1 MHTNRQ
7 RLATAVGSQVIWTKS
22 VVAER
27 WGVPFASRK
36 VTLSKCADTIQTT
49 GEQEANLNGG
59 DPDERVI
66 EEERD
71 LNKEEEDILKAFR
84 ENDKELEDIAQTIV
98 EELKKV
104 KLNAENIEAGIDK

>member
-1 MHTNRQ
+1 MLLYKKRSRQ
-7 RLATAVGSQVIWTKS
+7 QQREFVELFSINK
-22 VVAER
+22 
-27 WGVPFASRK
+27 
-36 VTLSKCADTIQTT
+36 TT

-104 KLNAENIEAGIDK
+104 KLNAENIEAGIDKQKELLKGVQGRAEKTNANL